1 MSGTR
6 AAVMIAG
13 MACVSAMTIVGSLC
27 GHDGPMVTAGIAAIT
42 GICSGVGGYYKGLS
56 DGRKAKDGDTKA
68 SSGS

>member
-1 MSGTR
+1 
-6 AAVMIAG
+6 
-13 MACVSAMTIVGSLC
+13 
-27 GHDGPMVTAGIAAIT
+27 MVTAGIAAIT